1 METLAFVV
9 LAAAVVAV
17 VAFIGVNEGRARAAR
32 REEEDAAPREQPEEV
47 RTLVE
52 RRLVELLAEFPT
64 LSDEDVTQ
72 LMLDELVNKRVE
84 EREFF
89 KWATVATTARLRR
102 TIVVETLR
110 ASRR

>member
-1 METLAFVV
+1 METLAFLV
-9 LAAAVVAV
+9 LGLAVVAV

-32 REEEDAAPREQPEEV
+32 REHDAAPTDEPEEV

-52 RRLVELLAEFPT
+52 RRLVELLEEFPALT
-64 LSDEDVTQ
+64 DEDVTQ
-72 LMLDELVNKRVE
+72 LMLDELVNKRVK